1 MKITVDDNTQMYKR
15 PKYCLWCVICRIQI
29 EQHFPTRYY
38 CGPVPSTTCR
48 YPVLSIL
55 IPLITCKANNSC
67 SVMWRQLMVQRTQ
80 QWFWR
85 HVQRT
90 RSTCSVARQL
100 RYHADVSSYTERQ
113 PAIGAGGHAVTV
125 GSVVQTDVIANPS
138 PVCCVINVWS
148 V

>member
-1 MKITVDDNTQMYKR
+1 VCLRMKITVDDNTQMYKR
-15 PKYCLWCVICRIQI
+15 PKYCLWRVICRIQI

-80 QWFWR
+80 QWFWS

-100 RYHADVSSYTERQ
+100 RYHARRCILLYRAPTSNRCRRTCCNCWISS
-113 PAIGAGGHAVTV
+113 
-125 GSVVQTDVIANPS
+125 TDGCNRKPISCLLCN
-138 PVCCVINVWS
+138 
-148 V
+148 